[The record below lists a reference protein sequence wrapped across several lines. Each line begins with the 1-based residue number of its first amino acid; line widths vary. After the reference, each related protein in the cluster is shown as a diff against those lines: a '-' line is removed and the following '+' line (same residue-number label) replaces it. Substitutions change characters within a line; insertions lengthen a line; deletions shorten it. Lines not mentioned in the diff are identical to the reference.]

1 MKAIVCTLLSG
12 AAFYFSIGL
21 GEVWPLAWIAA
32 TPLLWLAFG
41 EARLAAAVCAAF
53 AAYAIG
59 GANFLPAYASIMPV
73 PILVIAIVGPALLF
87 ALAVLGA
94 RWAYRAFGAAAGV
107 IVFAALWTAADFA
120 LSFDPAGGSAL
131 TPAGAQA
138 AAPILIQIASVVGY
152 LGVTFALGAV
162 SAALAAAA
170 RKRSVAFAA
179 AAFVIV
185 ASIAGFGAWRMS
197 APPVE
202 GMRVAL
208 IADDAAVGEI
218 WRSDEA
224 AARRIIEAYAQ
235 EVRTLRGDGVELIVL
250 PENMARLDPAWRDD
264 ALAPLAHAAE
274 DVGATIVA
282 GFNTELDGAAY
293 NVAWSHEPGGNVSFY
308 AKRRLVQGLETPLYA
323 IGDGPRVLSSGVMVV
338 ICKDLDFQAM
348 IRADVAATT
357 PRIIAAPAW
366 DFRVDGW
373 SHARIAILRG
383 VENGVPLARSA
394 RDGLLTLSDAYGRVV
409 ARESSR
415 AGMAA
420 VIGEVRIAPGGTLYR
435 WVGNAFGWLCLALG
449 TAMALISALALR
461 RRASSRPAA
470 SGSLPH
476 P

>member
-1 MKAIVCTLLSG
+1 MTAILCALLSG

-32 TPLLWLAFG
+32 TPVLWLAFG
-41 EARLAAAVCAAF
+41 DARIAPVLCATF

-73 PILVIAIVGPALLF
+73 PVLVIAIVGPALLF

-94 RWAYRAFGAAAGV
+94 RWAYRAFGGAAGT
-107 IVFAALWTAADFA
+107 IVFATLWTAADFA

-152 LGVTFALGAV
+152 LGVTFALAAV

-170 RKRSVAFAA
+170 QKRSVAFAA
-179 AAFVIV
+179 AAVAIV

-197 APPVE
+197 APPGE
-202 GMRVAL
+202 TMRVAL

-218 WRSDEA
+218 WRTDEA
-224 AARRIIEAYAQ
+224 AARRIIEPYAQ
-235 EVRTLRGDGVELIVL
+235 AVRTLRGDDVELIVL

-264 ALAPLAHAAE
+264 ALAPLARAAE

-293 NVAWSHEPGGNVSFY
+293 NVAWSHEPGGDASFY
-308 AKRRLVQGLETPLYA
+308 AKRRLVQGLETPLYGTGNGSRA
-323 IGDGPRVLSSGVMVV
+323 LSNGVLVV
-338 ICKDLDFQAM
+338 ICKDLDFHAM
-348 IRADVAATT
+348 IRSDVAATT

-394 RDGLLTLSDAYGRVV
+394 RDGVLTLSDAYGRVI

-415 AGMAA
+415 AGM
-420 VIGEVRIAPGGTLYR
+420 VILVGDMPVARGGTLYR
-435 WVGNAFGWLCLALG
+435 VIGDAFGWLCMAFGVGLALN
-449 TAMALISALALR
+449 SATVLR
-461 RRASSRPAA
+461 RRASPAPAA
-470 SGSLPH
+470 
-476 P
+476 